1 MEQLVGFLFR
11 PFVREPDAFR
21 VSSVENTSS
30 VLLEV
35 RASRADLARLRG
47 PDGVNLRA
55 VQQVLSAAGGARKPV
70 IDLVDP
76 SAGAGEE

>member
-1 MEQLVGFLFR
+1 MEQLVAFLFR
-11 PFVREPDAFR
+11 PFVRDAADFR
-21 VSSVENTSS
+21 ISAVENTSS

-35 RASRADLARLRG
+35 RASRGDLGRLRG
-47 PDGVNLRA
+47 PDNVNLRA

-76 SAGAGEE
+76 TTAAGEE

>member
-1 MEQLVGFLFR
+1 MEELVAFLFR
-11 PFVREPDAFR
+11 PFVRHPDELR

-30 VLLEV
+30 VLLEI
-35 RASRADLARLRG
+35 RAHRDDLGDLRG

-70 IDLVDP
+70 IDLVD
-76 SAGAGEE
+76 GEQGEDEE